1 MSQTTTSARSK
12 TTMLVGDRSLDVAE
26 LDEIRLENVIAKD
39 ELEMAKLLKAAE
51 SQGFFY
57 VTFNDDLSEKISR
70 YLQTSYQTSH
80 EYFARPLEE
89 KMKEFREDMVHG
101 YKRAGIESF
110 EITRDEQNRIA
121 LPSPFAEHAGEIL
134 DLANICDTI
143 VRTLLRSISDS
154 LGLGEPS
161 NLETAHR
168 PDGKSDS
175 GIKFVSGPT
184 KASIADV
191 PDTTHTDSGSIT
203 LLWCEKW
210 ASQMRTKETKEW
222 LWIDPK
228 PNRVLVNLAN
238 YLQDQTSGRLH
249 SPVHRVSQP
258 LGGLE
263 DRYFVSYFLRP
274 NH

>member
-1 MSQTTTSARSK
+1 MLPDHSQ
-12 TTMLVGDRSLDVAE
+12 
-26 LDEIRLENVIAKD
+26 
-39 ELEMAKLLKAAE
+39 
-51 SQGFFY
+51 
-57 VTFNDDLSEKISR
+57 
-70 YLQTSYQTSH
+70 
-80 EYFARPLEE
+80 
-89 KMKEFREDMVHG
+89 
-101 YKRAGIESF
+101 
-110 EITRDEQNRIA
+110 ITRDEQNRIA

-258 LGGLE
+258 LGGAE

-274 NH
+274 NHWM